1 MLQGLAFTWARL
13 RHQWGR
19 SAAVVLSLAIAV
31 TAFVVLTSTARES
44 RLVTVRTV
52 NENYR
57 SAYDIL
63 VRPKNSQTDL
73 ERSAGLVRPNYLSGI
88 FGGITWQQ
96 LREIRQ
102 IPGTSVVA
110 PIAMIGQVLQTT
122 DVPVDVSSSLGGGR
136 DAVGFTSSFVSAR
149 GQARAAG
156 PAGYVYV
163 TPNRLTWGPLTA
175 PSQSFGAVERQGH
188 RSVTTCRHAAP
199 ARRYGSPFE
208 AARLWQVSC
217 WSRVSGDPN
226 GEWSPLGSYRY
237 PAYITVSIPVT
248 VAAVDPA
255 AEAALA
261 GLDGAVVAGRYLR
274 QSDRPE
280 RLPAPANDSVAVPV
294 IASSRPVVNER
305 LIVKVHELPRRVV
318 EAIHRGR
325 GPSSIRHR
333 MARLTDRPVRII
345 QVRAGEIVNSWL
357 DAARLNAPA
366 VDGYWVPGQ
375 VDYAGAAGGV
385 LHPQPTRNGE
395 RTWASNLGRGSGGF
409 VAVPPDAQGTAYREL
424 SPHRL
429 INSTTRKHGG
439 LSIPVLD
446 IVGTFDPYR
455 IRGFS
460 ALSQVPLETYRA
472 PTATP
477 ANRATE
483 RALGGQPLLPNMNP
497 AGYLQSP
504 PLLLTTLR
512 GLRAFHNPA
521 AFTRQNTPKAPI
533 SVVRVRVAGV
543 TGADPVSRERIRLV
557 AQRIQESTGLHV
569 DITIGSSPAPQ
580 EVRLRDRPLGTPP
593 FTVVENWVKK
603 GVATQVIAAIDRKS
617 LALFILILVSSGL
630 AVANATNA
638 SVRARRRELG
648 VLACLGWR
656 RRTLIQAVCSELLI
670 LGLTA
675 GIIGSLASIPV
686 SHVLGSP
693 VGAPR
698 ALLAVPVAL
707 LVVFISGV
715 APALWVGSIEPI
727 FAVRPPGSPR
737 LPKIPLRGV
746 VAVAISALIRTP
758 GRFIAAALSVSL
770 GIASLIVLLSIALA
784 FQGDVVGTL
793 LGDAVALQV
802 RTPDIVAGAFIALL
816 GIVTVL
822 DLIYLDLRE
831 QAPKYASLQATGWTD
846 ARLMGLLVWQAAL
859 TGFCGALVG
868 AAGGIAAVNWLVSLN
883 QDVIKVAAAVAV
895 AAVIT
900 SAVAVLIPALAIRR
914 LPTARLL
921 AEE

>member
-1 MLQGLAFTWARL
+1 MLQEMTFTWARL

-19 SAAVVLSLAIAV
+19 SAAIVLSLAIAV

-52 NENYR
+52 NGNYR
-57 SAYDIL
+57 AAYDIL
-63 VRPKNSQTDL
+63 VRPKDSQTDL

-88 FGGITWQQ
+88 YGGITWKQ
-96 LREIRQ
+96 LRRIRQ

-110 PIAMIGQVLQTT
+110 PIAMIGEVLQTI
-122 DVPVDVSSSLGGGR
+122 DVPVDVSSSLGVGR
-136 DAVGFTSSFVSAR
+136 DAVGFTSSFVSMR
-149 GQARAAG
+149 GRARAAG
-156 PAGYVYV
+156 PGGYVYV
-163 TPNRLTWGPLTA
+163 TPNGLTWGPLTA
-175 PSQSFGAVERQGH
+175 PSQSFGAVEDRG
-188 RSVTTCRHAAP
+188 RRTVTTCRHAAP
-199 ARRYGSPFE
+199 ARQYRSPFG

-217 WSRVSGDPN
+217 WSRVNGDPN
-226 GEWSPLGSYRY
+226 GKWSPLGSYRY
-237 PAYITVSIPVT
+237 AAYVTVSIPVT
-248 VAAVDPA
+248 IAAVDPP

-261 GLDGAVVAGRYLR
+261 GLDGAVVGGRYL
-274 QSDRPE
+274 QPGDRPE
-280 RLPAPANDSVAVPV
+280 RSPAPADDSVSVPV
-294 IASSRPVVNER
+294 IASSRPVVDES
-305 LIVKVHELPRRVV
+305 LIVRVYKLPRGVV
-318 EAIHRGR
+318 EAIHRGQ
-325 GPSSIRHR
+325 GPDSIRHR
-333 MARLTDRPVRII
+333 MATLTDPPVRII
-345 QVRAGEIVNSWL
+345 RVPADDIVNSWL
-357 DAARLNAPA
+357 DSARTNSPV

-375 VDYAGAAGGV
+375 VNYTGTVGEV
-385 LHPQPTRNGE
+385 LHPLPTRNGHQ
-395 RTWASNLGRGSGGF
+395 TWASDLGRGTGGF
-409 VAVPPDAQGTAYREL
+409 VAVPPDAQGTAYRKL

-429 INSTTRKHGG
+429 INSTTLEDGG

-446 IVGTFDPYR
+446 IVGSFDPYR
-455 IRGFS
+455 IRGFP

-483 RALGGQPLLPNMNP
+483 LALGGRPLLPNMNP

-512 GLRAFHNPA
+512 GVTAFQNSA
-521 AFTRQNTPKAPI
+521 AFTGQHTPKAPI
-533 SVVRVRVAGV
+533 SVIRVRVARV

-557 AQRIQESTGLHV
+557 AQRIQESTGLQV

-580 EVRLRDRPLGTPP
+580 EVRLRDSPLGAPQL
-593 FTVVENWVKK
+593 TVVENWVKK
-603 GVATQVIAAIDRKS
+603 GVATQVIAAINRKS
-617 LALFILILVSSGL
+617 LALFLLILVASGL

-656 RRTLIQAVCSELLI
+656 RGNLVRAVCSELLA

-675 GIIGSLASIPV
+675 GIIGSLVSVPV

-693 VGAPR
+693 VSASR

-707 LVVFISGV
+707 LVVIVSGV
-715 APALWVGSIEPI
+715 APALWVGNIEPI
-727 FAVRPPGSPR
+727 VAIRPPGSPR

-746 VAVAISALIRTP
+746 AAVAISALIRTP
-758 GRFIAAALSVSL
+758 GRFLSAALSVSL

-802 RTPDIVAGAFIALL
+802 RTPDVVAGAFIALL
-816 GIVTVL
+816 GIVTVV
-822 DLIYLDLRE
+822 DLLYLDLRE

-846 ARLMGLLVWQAAL
+846 ARLMALLVWQAAL
-859 TGFCGALVG
+859 TGLCGACLGAVG
-868 AAGGIAAVNWLVSLN
+868 GVAAVKWLVSVN
-883 QDVIKVAAAVAV
+883 HDVIKVAALVAI

-900 SAVAVLIPALAIRR
+900 CAVAALVPALAIRR